1 MSFDLLHALEIAK
14 KAVAAAAE
22 VALPYWEQGVIV
34 ETKADLSPV
43 TAADRESEAVILR
56 ILSDAYPNFSVLA
69 EESGAR
75 DGDPTRR
82 WIVDPIDGTRGFTRG
97 GKFWGA
103 LVGLEIDGD
112 IVAGAM
118 GVPALGDFYWAA
130 KGHGAYKNGHRLQV
144 SMIDRWDLA
153 TVSLGEMGPLLSPPH
168 GHTITELIRTAASA
182 RCYGDVMGAALVLN
196 GLADV
201 WLEAGVKPWDL
212 APSRILLEEA
222 GGRFTTF
229 RGDTHLNHGTAIGS
243 NGRLHTHALERLAG
257 AGSVISH

>member
-1 MSFDLLHALEIAK
+1 MSLDLTRALEVAVEAALAAGRAELSYFKPDIA
-14 KAVAAAAE
+14 
-22 VALPYWEQGVIV
+22 V
-34 ETKADLSPV
+34 ETKADRSPV
-43 TAADRESEAVILR
+43 TQADKEGEAIIARTLAAAFPDHGFLGEETGAQDR
-56 ILSDAYPNFSVLA
+56 
-69 EESGAR
+69 GAR
-75 DGDPTRR
+75 YT

-103 LVGLEIDGD
+103 LVGLEIDGE

-168 GHTITELIRTAASA
+168 GHTVTELIRTAASA

-243 NGRLHTHALERLAG
+243 NGRLHAHALDRLAA